1 MENATELNSPYL
13 QPGLGLE
20 TLGTRVSQPT
30 FIADKKSGS
39 PSLLIR
45 QAMHI
50 VDFFKFAFEVD
61 GLEGKGGLLK
71 TNTFSQT
78 YTTHYLVQPHDQSRF
93 KNLLREKL

>member
-1 MENATELNSPYL
+1 M
-13 QPGLGLE
+13 
-20 TLGTRVSQPT
+20 SQPT

-50 VDFFKFAFEVD
+50 VDFFTFAFEVD
-61 GLEGKGGLLK
+61 ALEGKGGLLK

-78 YTTHYLVQPHDQSRF
+78 YTTHYLV
-93 KNLLREKL
+93 

>member
-20 TLGTRVSQPT
+20 TLGTRVSKPT

-50 VDFFKFAFEVD
+50 VHFFKFAFEVD
-61 GLEGKGGLLK
+61 ALEGKGGLLK
-71 TNTFSQT
+71 TNTFS
-78 YTTHYLVQPHDQSRF
+78 
-93 KNLLREKL
+93 